1 MATTTA
7 TLSIV
12 SPDLLPS
19 SPLSISASSTLMK
32 ADTSV
37 GLHMMESGSGELT
50 VAASNNGVVL
60 KEATAAGEN
69 TAAKV
74 YICNKAT
81 DPTYYIQVKLHD
93 AIMGRLYAG
102 DWMFM
107 PWSQSGTSTVASGA
121 GELDEISLEAE
132 GGTCPYEWAIFKEGE
147 TMVART

>member
-7 TLSIV
+7 TLSIA
-12 SPDLLPS
+12 SADLLPS

-32 ADTSV
+32 AGTSI
-37 GLHMMESGSGELT
+37 GLHMMEAGSGELT
-50 VAASNNGVVL
+50 VAASNGGVVV

-74 YICNKAT
+74 YLCNKAT

-93 AIMGRLYAG
+93 TILGRLYAG

-107 PWSQSGTSTVASGA
+107 PWSQGGTTA
-121 GELDEISLEAE
+121 GSDEISVEAE
-132 GGTCPYEWAIFKEGE
+132 NGTCPYEWAIFKEGE

>member
-7 TLSIV
+7 TLSIT
-12 SPDLLPS
+12 SADLLPS

-32 ADTSV
+32 AGTSV

-50 VAASNNGVVL
+50 VAASNNGVVV
-60 KEATAAGEN
+60 KEATTAGVG
-69 TAAKV
+69 TAAKF
-74 YICNKAT
+74 YLCNKAT

-93 AIMGRLYAG
+93 AILGRLYAG

-107 PWSQSGTSTVASGA
+107 PWVQGDTDA
-121 GELDEISLEAE
+121 EISVEAE

>member
-7 TLSIV
+7 TLSIA
-12 SPDLLPS
+12 SADLLPS

-32 ADTSV
+32 AGTSI
-37 GLHMMESGSGELT
+37 GLHMMEAGSGELT
-50 VAASNNGVVL
+50 VAASNGGVVV

-74 YICNKAT
+74 YLCNKAT

-93 AIMGRLYAG
+93 TILGRLYSG

-107 PWSQSGTSTVASGA
+107 PWSQGGTTA
-121 GELDEISLEAE
+121 GSDEISVEAE
-132 GGTCPYEWAIFKEGE
+132 NGTCPYEWAIFKEGE

>member
-7 TLSIV
+7 TLSI
-12 SPDLLPS
+12 SSADLLPS

-32 ADTSV
+32 AGTSV
-37 GLHMMESGSGELT
+37 GLLMMESGSGELT

-60 KEATAAGEN
+60 KEATTAGIG

-81 DPTYYIQVKLHD
+81 DPTYYIQIKLHD
-93 AIMGRLYAG
+93 AILGRLYAG

-107 PWSQSGTSTVASGA
+107 PWVQGDTDA
-121 GELDEISLEAE
+121 EISLEAE
-132 GGTCPYEWAIFKEGE
+132 GGTCHYEWAIFKEGE

>member
-7 TLSIV
+7 TLSIS

-19 SPLSISASSTLMK
+19 SPLSIGASSTLMK
-32 ADTSV
+32 AGTSV
-37 GLHMMESGSGELT
+37 GLHMIVSGSGELT
-50 VAASNNGVVL
+50 VAASNSGVVV
-60 KEATAAGEN
+60 KEATTAGIG

-74 YICNKAT
+74 YLCNKAT
-81 DPTYYIQVKLHD
+81 DPTYYIQIKLHD
-93 AIMGRLYAG
+93 AILGRLYAG

-107 PWSQSGTSTVASGA
+107 PWVQGDTDA
-121 GELDEISLEAE
+121 EISVEAE

>member
-7 TLSIV
+7 TLSIS

-19 SPLSISASSTLMK
+19 SPLSIGASSTLMK
-32 ADTSV
+32 AGTSV
-37 GLHMMESGSGELT
+37 GLHMVESGSGELT
-50 VAASNNGVVL
+50 VAASNSGVVV
-60 KEATAAGEN
+60 KEATTAGIG

-74 YICNKAT
+74 YLCNKAT

-93 AIMGRLYAG
+93 AILGRLYSG

-107 PWSQSGTSTVASGA
+107 PWSQGGTTA
-121 GELDEISLEAE
+121 GSDEISVEAE

>member
-7 TLSIV
+7 ALTITSA
-12 SPDLLPS
+12 DLLPS

-32 ADTSV
+32 AGTSV

-50 VAASNNGVVL
+50 VAASNSGVVL

-107 PWSQSGTSTVASGA
+107 PWSQSGTSA
-121 GELDEISLEAE
+121 GLDEISLEAE
-132 GGTCPYEWAIFKEGE
+132 GGTIHYEWAIFKEGE

>member
-7 TLSIV
+7 TLSIA

-32 ADTSV
+32 AGTSV
-37 GLHMMESGSGELT
+37 GLHMVESGSGELT
-50 VAASNNGVVL
+50 VAASNSGVVV
-60 KEATAAGEN
+60 KEATTAGIG

-74 YICNKAT
+74 YLCNKAT

-93 AIMGRLYAG
+93 TILGRLYAG

-107 PWSQSGTSTVASGA
+107 PWTQGDTAA
-121 GELDEISLEAE
+121 EISVESE
-132 GGTCPYEWAIFKEGE
+132 GGTCPYEWSIFKEGE
-147 TMVART
+147 TIVART

>member
-7 TLSIV
+7 TLSIA

-32 ADTSV
+32 AGTSV

-50 VAASNNGVVL
+50 VAASNSGVVV
-60 KEATAAGEN
+60 KEATTAGIG

-74 YICNKAT
+74 YLCNKAT

-93 AIMGRLYAG
+93 AILGRLYAG

-107 PWSQSGTSTVASGA
+107 PWVQGDTDA
-121 GELDEISLEAE
+121 EISLESE
-132 GGTCPYEWAIFKEGE
+132 VGTCPYEWAVFKEGE

>member
-7 TLSIV
+7 TLSIA
-12 SPDLLPS
+12 SADLLPS

-32 ADTSV
+32 AGTSV

-50 VAASNNGVVL
+50 VAASNGGVVV

-93 AIMGRLYAG
+93 ANLGRLYAG

-107 PWSQSGTSTVASGA
+107 PWVQGDTDA
-121 GELDEISLEAE
+121 EISVEAE

>member
-7 TLSIV
+7 TLSIA

-32 ADTSV
+32 AGTSV
-37 GLHMMESGSGELT
+37 GLHMVESGSGELT
-50 VAASNNGVVL
+50 VAASNNGVVV
-60 KEATAAGEN
+60 KEATTAGIG

-74 YICNKAT
+74 YLCNKAT

-93 AIMGRLYAG
+93 AILGRLYAG
-102 DWMFM
+102 DWAFF
-107 PWSQSGTSTVASGA
+107 PWVQGDTDA
-121 GELDEISLEAE
+121 EISVEAE
-132 GGTCPYEWAIFKEGE
+132 GGTCLYEYAIFKEGE